1 MAFKF
6 SLQQILNYR
15 EQLEQEAKSNFARV
29 ENERQREEANFKALQ
44 LALLEQQANLAALN
58 GIDFDKRE
66 MIQNYI
72 RGLREDLV
80 KSQKYLQILIT
91 KVEEARQILTEKAK
105 DKKIL
110 EKLKEKE
117 EKDYV
122 YQEKQNEQKFFDEI
136 TTGRASRHSESSPFE

>member
-6 SLQQILNYR
+6 SLQQVLNYR
-15 EQLEQEAKSNFARV
+15 TQLEQEAKIAFARI
-29 ENERQREEANFKALQ
+29 ESERLREEERFKNLQ
-44 LALLEQQANLAALN
+44 STLLEQQASLASLS
-58 GIDFDKRE
+58 GLDFEKRE
-66 MIQNYI
+66 MIQNYV

-80 KSQKYLQILIT
+80 KSQKYLQFLSA
-91 KVEEARQILTEKAK
+91 KVEEARKLLTEKAK

-136 TTGRASRHSESSPFE
+136 TTGRATRNPESSSFE